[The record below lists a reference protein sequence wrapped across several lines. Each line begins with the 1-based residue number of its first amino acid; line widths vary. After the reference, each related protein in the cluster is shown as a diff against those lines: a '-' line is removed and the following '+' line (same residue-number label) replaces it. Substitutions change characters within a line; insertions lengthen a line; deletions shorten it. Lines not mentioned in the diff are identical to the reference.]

1 MKLNWSTFLIEI
13 DIHLLFKKQ
22 QEVKIRQK
30 WSQNQRIVIQT
41 LMLEIE
47 MAHNSIFIQPLM
59 IDIEVVDI
67 FYCIDIH
74 PLLQQQQEVKIRQ
87 T

>member
-1 MKLNWSTFLIEI
+1 MRET
-13 DIHLLFKKQ
+13 
-22 QEVKIRQK
+22 
-30 WSQNQRIVIQT
+30 WSQNQRIVILP

-47 MAHNSIFIQPLM
+47 MAHISIFIQPLM

-67 FYCIDIH
+67 IYCIDIH

>member
-1 MKLNWSTFLIEI
+1 M
-13 DIHLLFKKQ
+13 FKEQ
-22 QEVKIRQK
+22 QEVKIRQT
-30 WSQNQRIVIQT
+30 WSQNQRIVNLP

-47 MAHNSIFIQPLM
+47 IAHISIFIQPLM
-59 IDIEVVDI
+59 IDIEVVGI
-67 FYCIDIH
+67 FYCIHIY

>member
-1 MKLNWSTFLIEI
+1 
-13 DIHLLFKKQ
+13 
-22 QEVKIRQK
+22 
-30 WSQNQRIVIQT
+30 
-41 LMLEIE
+41 MLEIE

-74 PLLQQQQEVKIRQ
+74 PLLQQQQQEEVKIRQ